1 MIEFE
6 ARGEWNEFIVKLT
19 KLPGL
24 QHLIVDEN
32 PFFEH
37 ESLMKLQGIDIK
49 EELIKNLKNLEEL
62 NGDDK
67 QTV

>member
-6 ARGEWNEFIVKLT
+6 ASGEFKEFLTKLT

-37 ESLMKLQGIDIK
+37 ESVMKL
-49 EELIKNLKNLEEL
+49 
-62 NGDDK
+62 
-67 QTV
+67 

>member
-6 ARGEWNEFIVKLT
+6 ARGEFQEFLNKLT

-37 ESLMKLQGIDIK
+37 ESFMKLQGVDVK
-49 EELIKNLKNLEEL
+49 EELIKNLRNLEEL

>member
-6 ARGEWNEFIVKLT
+6 ARGEFQEFLTKLT

-37 ESLMKLQGIDIK
+37 ESLMKMQGIDIK
-49 EELIKNLKNLEEL
+49 EELIKHLKNLEEL

>member
-6 ARGEWNEFIVKLT
+6 ARGEWNEFIQKLS
-19 KLPGL
+19 KLIGL

-37 ESLMKLQGIDIK
+37 ESLMKTQGVDIK
-49 EELIKNLKNLEEL
+49 EELIKSLKNLEEL